1 MIEAAHVNQG
11 GANHPSTKSM
21 KKFLIP
27 MLAAL
32 AAVTLATPAQAVDA
46 TPGKSAA
53 DVRSGGV
60 FGSDGPLRHAL
71 RGALRR
77 WLAFREETPLT
88 EQQRAQ
94 IREIVKPHRDAIR
107 TQITAM
113 RDAHSQLHK
122 ATTKDGDVQAAATK
136 VGEAARNGA
145 LLRARLAREIRPVLT
160 PEQCQRLDSG
170 IEEFQSNLGK
180 LGTL

>member
-1 MIEAAHVNQG
+1 
-11 GANHPSTKSM
+11 M
-21 KKFLIP
+21 KKLLVP

-53 DVRSGGV
+53 DVRSGG
-60 FGSDGPLRHAL
+60 SDGPLRHAL

-88 EQQRAQ
+88 EPQRAQ
-94 IREIVKPHRDAIR
+94 IREIVKPHRDEIR
-107 TQITAM
+107 TQIAAM
-113 RDAHSQLHK
+113 RDAHNQLHK
-122 ATTKDGDVQAAATK
+122 ATTKDGDVKAAAEK
-136 VGEAARNGA
+136 VGEAARTGA

-160 PEQCQRLDSG
+160 PEQRQRLDSG
-170 IEEFQSNLGK
+170 IEEFQAELGK
-180 LGTL
+180 LSALR